1 MIWKPQA
8 EFDTLPGVLASSVG
22 YTGGSNP
29 APTYQSVCR
38 RDGHTEALR
47 LEYDPNVITY
57 EQIMHRVLSSAS
69 APRGGK
75 NQYMHAVWPQDSEQ
89 AKAAKRVAAE
99 LNKEGVPVLAKTQW
113 HDAEEYHQSTL
124 RSRGPP
130 VAHDGLDRTG
140 CCPPPPDSHRIV
152 RAL

>member
-1 MIWKPQA
+1 
-8 EFDTLPGVLASSVG
+8 VG

-113 HDAEEYHQSTL
+113 HDAEEYHQKYVEKQGTAG
-124 RSRGPP
+124 RPRRP
-130 VAHDGLDRTG
+130 R
-140 CCPPPPDSHRIV
+140 
-152 RAL
+152 